1 MITGVQKKVLLT
13 QDENGNL
20 KMEEDMKELLFGKNN
35 YKLVRQRDE
44 LTKESNDVLWV
55 EFNEDGTFKEKHDEP
70 SVGRSLLMSPFNTSF
85 TWLTTPITK
94 ILEMSETLI
103 KFDTENSTYEL
114 YKTEFNANKK

>member
-1 MITGVQKKVLLT
+1 MIAGVQKKVLLT

-20 KMEEDMKELLFGKNN
+20 KMEDNVKELLFGKNN

-55 EFNEDGTFKEKHDEP
+55 EFNKDGTFKEKHDEP

-94 ILEMSETLI
+94 ILEVSENLTM
-103 KFDTENSTYEL
+103 FDTENSRYHL
-114 YKTEFNANKK
+114 YKTND

>member
-1 MITGVQKKVLLT
+1 MITGAQKKVLLT

-35 YKLVRQRDE
+35 YKLVRQRDG

-94 ILEMSETLI
+94 ILEMSENLI
-103 KFDTENSTYEL
+103 MFDTENSTYEL
-114 YKTEFNANKK
+114 YKLEE

>member
-1 MITGVQKKVLLT
+1 MIAGAQQKVLLT

-20 KMEEDMKELLFGKNN
+20 KMEDSMKELLFGKNN
-35 YKLVRQRDE
+35 YKLVRQRDG

-55 EFNEDGTFKEKHDEP
+55 EFNEDGTFKEKHDKP

-94 ILEMSETLI
+94 ILEMSENLI

-114 YKTEFNANKK
+114 YKIEE